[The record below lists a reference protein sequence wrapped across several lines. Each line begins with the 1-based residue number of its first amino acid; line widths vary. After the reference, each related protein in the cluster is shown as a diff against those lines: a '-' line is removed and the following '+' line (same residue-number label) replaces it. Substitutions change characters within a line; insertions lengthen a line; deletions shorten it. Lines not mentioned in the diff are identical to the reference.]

1 MEVLIFIAV
10 FTFIIG
16 AIIGSF
22 LNVVALRG
30 LSGESIV
37 FPSSHCTSCGN
48 KLKPWH
54 NIPILSYLF
63 LRGKCAYCKEHISI
77 QYPIVEFFTGLV
89 MVACL
94 FKFYPTITALFTFIC
109 CCGLIVMS
117 VTDLK
122 EQVICSGH
130 AWFLIIAGIIYNIYL
145 SFTQVAEF
153 GNFEMNFHN
162 ILALPITGSIIGIL
176 ASALVM
182 ELLAGVGKIT
192 VGKRAFGLGDTFI
205 AAALGAFFGFKA
217 FLIMLLLS
225 VVVQVGIVIPGFF
238 KKLAAKKDFNTM
250 ISLLLFFVAAAGFA
264 YADNT
269 GFIENIFVCLIATIV
284 LLAIGIYTCFRVIKG
299 MKEDSDLTIL
309 PFGPAMAI
317 GAFVWLFCL

>member
-77 QYPIVEFFTGLV
+77 QYPIVEFLTGIILT
-89 MVACL
+89 ACL
-94 FKFYPTITALFTFIC
+94 FKFGLSVTALAVFIC

-117 VTDLK
+117 ITDLK
-122 EQVICSGH
+122 EMVILMCH
-130 AWFLIIAGIIYNIYL
+130 VLFLIIAGIFYNIYL
-145 SFTQVAEF
+145 SAVQINAAD
-153 GNFEMNFHN
+153 GNFVINFQN
-162 ILALPITGSIIGIL
+162 IYSLPVTASLIGIL

-182 ELLAGVGKIT
+182 EILAGIGKLT
-192 VGKRAFGLGDTFI
+192 VGTRAFGSGDTFI
-205 AAALGAFFGFKA
+205 AAALGAFFGLKA
-217 FLIMLLLS
+217 FLVMLIIS
-225 VVVQVGIVIPGFF
+225 VVVQVCACIPKYLKKIIV
-238 KKLAAKKDFNTM
+238 KKDF
-250 ISLLLFFVAAAGFA
+250 SLIIFFASAAGFA
-264 YADNT
+264 YASWAGLLED
-269 GFIENIFVCLIATIV
+269 ILVCLIASAV
-284 LLAIGIYTCFRVIKG
+284 LLIIGIYACFNVIKG
-299 MKEDSDLTIL
+299 MKEDSDTTFL

>member
-77 QYPIVEFFTGLV
+77 QYPIVEFLTGIILT
-89 MVACL
+89 ACL
-94 FKFYPTITALFTFIC
+94 FKFGLSVTALAVFIC

-117 VTDLK
+117 ITDLK
-122 EQVICSGH
+122 EMVILMCH
-130 AWFLIIAGIIYNIYL
+130 VLFLIIAGIFYNIYL

-309 PFGPAMAI
+309 PFGPAMAV
-317 GAFVWLFCL
+317 GAFLWIFLL